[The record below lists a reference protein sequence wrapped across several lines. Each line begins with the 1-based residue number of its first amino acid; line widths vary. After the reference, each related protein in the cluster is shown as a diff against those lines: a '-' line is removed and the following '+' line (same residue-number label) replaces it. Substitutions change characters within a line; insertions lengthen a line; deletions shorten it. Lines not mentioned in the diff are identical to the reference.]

1 MAFCSNC
8 GNEMI
13 EGSKFCDV
21 CGQRV
26 VTPGKKE
33 QTVTVLRC
41 PSCGA
46 SINSFKGKC
55 ESCGSEFFG
64 LKISKSIKEFS
75 DKLIASETT
84 EQRINLIKS
93 FPIPNTK
100 EDIMEYMMLASS
112 NIGYSEGMND
122 LEGQSDY
129 ENAWFTKFIQG
140 YQKAKLVFE
149 YDKDF
154 AKIKTMY
161 ENTMARRENLENERR
176 MDLLKSLLIK
186 NLGVACGG
194 VALLVALM
202 MDVTKNNASFIELAG
217 VIILIASASTLK
229 KRDARKLDCLL
240 AIGSGLCTVV
250 LSFLF
255 QNGSVLMLGGVITI
269 IVSLISCL
277 KSKY

>member
-8 GNEMI
+8 GNEMA

-21 CGQRV
+21 CGQRI

-33 QTVTVLRC
+33 RTVIVLRC

-55 ESCGSEFFG
+55 ESCGCEFIG
-64 LKISKSIKEFS
+64 LETSKSIKEFS
-75 DKLIASETT
+75 DKLITFETT

-112 NIGYSEGMND
+112 NIGYGEGLND
-122 LEGQSDY
+122 LEEQSDY
-129 ENAWFTKFIQG
+129 ENAWLTKFIQG

-149 YDKDF
+149 HDNDF
-154 AKIKTMY
+154 VKIQTMY
-161 ENTMARRENLENERR
+161 ENAMARRENLENERR
-176 MDLLKSLLIK
+176 LGLLKGLLLRNIGAASGVAALLI
-186 NLGVACGG
+186 
-194 VALLVALM
+194 ALM
-202 MDVTKNNASFIELAG
+202 MDVTENNAALIELAG
-217 VIILIASASTLK
+217 VITLIVSASTLK
-229 KRDARKLDCLL
+229 KRDAGQLDCLL
-240 AIGSGLCTVV
+240 AVGSGLCAVV

-255 QNGSVLMLGGVITI
+255 QNGVMLMLGGTITI
-269 IVSLISCL
+269 IVSSIFCL
-277 KSKY
+277 KTRY